1 MLTPLVA
8 CAVSALS
15 VAYCFRVLQRCK
27 ALSRVALTE
36 QDPLEL
42 ELAQKALSLQLA
54 LGLRS
59 VRTLARATLFS
70 GTGLAVWELT
80 GGSAHYPQA
89 AVCFVLG
96 FAGWAGCAEVER
108 RVGPLAGGRRV
119 TKPTR

>member
-70 GTGLAVWELT
+70 GTGLAVW
-80 GGSAHYPQA
+80 
-89 AVCFVLG
+89 
-96 FAGWAGCAEVER
+96 
-108 RVGPLAGGRRV
+108 
-119 TKPTR
+119 